1 MPNDEKYPPALDA
14 HLKQRQEIT
23 ERVRR
28 QVEPGRDIYESNR
41 KPIQPIVD
49 VPEPLQQLR
58 EHIPAAQECLRQI
71 TEPISLL
78 QSVLPDL
85 LWPIIKQ
92 VVDVQKAIQASIPC
106 WSETLEEHLEAFR
119 KLPTHT
125 REALLLLGKHGWYF
139 DDADMSLLDLWALK
153 IDLDEGKHLEAETKL
168 MEYFE
173 SHLTEIEQS
182 IVTKFPHRSHL
193 IRAAWDAHRR
203 GEYVLSIP
211 VLLAQTDGICK
222 ETIDKYLFIKKDKK
236 PQTASHV
243 DQIPEDHWRAW
254 LSPLAETLP
263 IGASER
269 ERPEGFTSLNRHTV
283 LHGESLDYGSKVNS
297 LKAISLVNYVAH
309 VLLSCNP

>member
-1 MPNDEKYPPALDA
+1 MPNDEKYPPALEA

-23 ERVRR
+23 ERIRR
-28 QVEPGRDIYESNR
+28 QVELGQDLYESNR
-41 KPIQPIVD
+41 KPIQASVD
-49 VPEPLQQLR
+49 GREAWQQLR
-58 EHIPAAQECLRQI
+58 DWLPAALELLRQI
-71 TEPISLL
+71 TEPIRLP
-78 QSVLPDL
+78 QIVLPDL
-85 LWPIIKQ
+85 SPIITQ
-92 VVDVQKAIQASIPC
+92 VVDVQKAIQASIGPA
-106 WSETLEEHLEAFR
+106 LEEYCEAFR
-119 KLPTHT
+119 KLPTRT

-139 DDADMSLLDLWALK
+139 DPEMSLPDLWALK
-153 IDLDEGKHLEAETKL
+153 VAIDEGEHPEAETTL

-222 ETIDKYLFIKKDKK
+222 ETVDKYLFMKKDKK
-236 PQTASHV
+236 PETASYV
-243 DQIPEDHWRAW
+243 DQIAADCWRAAV

-263 IGASER
+263 IGASKR
-269 ERPEGFTSLNRHTV
+269 ERTEGFTSLNRHTV
-283 LHGESLDYGSKVNS
+283 LHGESLDYGNKINS

-309 VLLSCNP
+309 VLPSCNP